1 ASEPRLTTRPPPR
14 ATMSRTTRWH
24 VVIGPRRLTSM
35 MRPHVAGSL
44 SRNGPITSMPA
55 LLTRMSIGPSS
66 ASVRCTAAWTLG
78 ASVTSTR
85 MPAAEG
91 ACLPATATARS
102 SSRSHTA
109 TAAPAAASAP
119 TIASPIPRPP
129 PVTTATRP
137 CSAICP
143 PLLARRPAEVR
154 RPLLTVRR
162 QALCG
167 VRTSE
172 PEELIGERRVE
183 RRRHDAVPVVERVL
197 GPPQR
202 ALCAGGERHRHL
214 ERLGPHLV
222 VLDAQRHQPD
232 ALGLLAAERL
242 ARQEVVLRLG
252 HPAQQRPTDRGMV
265 AGGDPE
271 AGMAIDDARR
281 PPAHRHIGEQGG
293 DEAGP
298 NGRAVDGRD
307 DRLRAVDDVE
317 HDVARF
323 T

>member
-1 ASEPRLTTRPPPR
+1 MSPGWAMRFNGMARARESYSFWLACATWSSSEVSVGPGQTQFTVTPAAATSRASALVNAITPPLVAEYTASPDEPTFPASEPRLTTRPPPR

-232 ALGLLAAERL
+232 ALGL
-242 ARQEVVLRLG
+242 
-252 HPAQQRPTDRGMV
+252 
-265 AGGDPE
+265 
-271 AGMAIDDARR
+271 
-281 PPAHRHIGEQGG
+281 
-293 DEAGP
+293 
-298 NGRAVDGRD
+298 
-307 DRLRAVDDVE
+307 
-317 HDVARF
+317 
-323 T
+323 